1 MHSGGDYMLHWVCKF
16 HKHILYR
23 NFDLTL
29 DNWLTFD
36 PKGYK
41 YLISESDWQLI
52 SLYNITPVSHIKV
65 TRIRENDHQKKET
78 LDFKTNSPCQ

>member
-1 MHSGGDYMLHWVCKF
+1 MHSGGDYMLHCVCKF

-29 DNWLTFD
+29 DNWLTGNLF
-36 PKGYK
+36 
-41 YLISESDWQLI
+41 LCTISPQYHTLRSQELEKM
-52 SLYNITPVSHIKV
+52 IT
-65 TRIRENDHQKKET
+65 KKET

>member
-1 MHSGGDYMLHWVCKF
+1 MHSGGDYMLHCVCKF